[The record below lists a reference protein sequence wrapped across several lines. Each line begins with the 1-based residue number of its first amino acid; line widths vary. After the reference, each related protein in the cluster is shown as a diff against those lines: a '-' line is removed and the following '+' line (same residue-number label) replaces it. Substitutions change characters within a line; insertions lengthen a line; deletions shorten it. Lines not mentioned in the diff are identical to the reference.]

1 MGGHGRNFAQW
12 VTETELREAEV
23 LVTEAQTFQTLPE
36 GTGAS

>member
-12 VTETELREAEV
+12 VTELRGAEV